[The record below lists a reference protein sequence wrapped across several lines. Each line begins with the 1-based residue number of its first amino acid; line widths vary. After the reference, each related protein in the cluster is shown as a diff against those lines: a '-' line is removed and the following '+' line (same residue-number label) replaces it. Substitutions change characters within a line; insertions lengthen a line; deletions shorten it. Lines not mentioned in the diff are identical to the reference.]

1 MSFFPFCRFGTLSAF
16 HVSCICVRQPF
27 LVFMFSVLIYLFSL
41 HCPSPSLALF
51 VTSSSIFRPLL
62 AATMLPYFHRPTLFP
77 AHFPF
82 RLNAVANDSSY
93 RSRCRPFPIM
103 YPSTRRVYSKFEAA
117 FLRLRSDGAYREA
130 GEYFLSCRLFRFCF
144 VLSYLPFHI
153 NFHSFLLFFTSRV
166 PFNLVPTSRIP
177 LDFLFHGL
185 LTLPCL
191 PHLTS
196 SKRLN

>member
-16 HVSCICVRQPF
+16 HVSCICVCQPF

-103 YPSTRRVYSKFEAA
+103 YPSTRPVYPKFEAA
-117 FLRLRSDGAYREA
+117 FLQLRSDGAYREA
-130 GEYFLSCRLFRFCF
+130 GEYFLSCRLFAVVSFSHTSHSISISIRSYYFLPPAF
-144 VLSYLPFHI
+144 PSILFPLLAYLSIFYSMGFSLFLVSHI
-153 NFHSFLLFFTSRV
+153 
-166 PFNLVPTSRIP
+166 
-177 LDFLFHGL
+177 
-185 LTLPCL
+185 
-191 PHLTS
+191 
-196 SKRLN
+196 